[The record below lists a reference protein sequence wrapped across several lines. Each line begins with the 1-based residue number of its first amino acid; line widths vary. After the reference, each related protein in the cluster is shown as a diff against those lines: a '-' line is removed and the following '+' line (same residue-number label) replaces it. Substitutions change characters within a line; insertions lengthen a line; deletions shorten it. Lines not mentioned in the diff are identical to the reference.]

1 MYYTANCQFFETE
14 IANITNENYQAF
26 VKHYLTHYTP
36 NYFWKIGASSTG
48 KFHPAFSQ
56 GVGGLV
62 RHTKAVS
69 IFCEEL
75 LRMSQWAYMTDD
87 RKDLAR
93 VACIL
98 HDTCKYG
105 VHDEMEKENYKFHAT
120 AAAFRVKDAWQE
132 LFDEEAPY
140 ELVQAIRS
148 HMGQWS
154 TEKDDRPF
162 TPIDR
167 LVHMADYIASRNF
180 IDIPSISE
188 EWDNANDT
196 ESFYNEANL
205 PF

>member
-1 MYYTANCQFFETE
+1 MNNAKFFENE
-14 IANITNENYQAF
+14 IAAISNSNFQYF
-26 VKHYLTHYTP
+26 VKYYLNYHTP
-36 NYFWKIGASSTG
+36 KYFWVIGASASG
-48 KFHPAFSQ
+48 KFHPVFSQ

-69 IFCEEL
+69 MFCEEL

-105 VHDEMEKENYKFHAT
+105 EHDEMEKENYKFHAT
-120 AAAFRVKDAWQE
+120 TAAFHVNSVWREV
-132 LFDEEAPY
+132 FDEEAPY
-140 ELVQAIRS
+140 ELIQAIRS

-154 TEKDDRPF
+154 TDKDERPF

-167 LVHMADYIASRNF
+167 LVHMADYMASRNF

-188 EWDNANDT
+188 EWDIVNGAMNNFTD
-196 ESFYNEANL
+196 SDL